1 MTGAA
6 RRAFFAAALALAGS
20 AAGAQAPVR
29 ILTPDSAATDYWPC
43 FSPDGKRVL
52 FSRSVDGG
60 KTWDLFVVSTAGG
73 VARRFAREPLPVSA
87 TRAHWSRR
95 GPIAFTG
102 TTPEGVSE
110 TWTIDADG
118 RHPRR
123 VPADGVSGRVLYPAW
138 YPDGTHLAVLDA
150 GEDTLKRIGRDGGAA
165 AALTDPGRV
174 SPGMARVAPD
184 GRWIAFA
191 GQRAADE
198 PLDPRRNAI
207 WLIGPSGVAR
217 PLEHAPA
224 QGRTPAWSPD
234 GRRIAF
240 QSNRGSPNGFHALFV
255 ANADGTNVSRAT
267 GYDRDANHPDWSPD
281 GKRLVFS
288 LRRTAGGEPTAI
300 AIVDAPAAT
309 VAITAVS
316 DRPDERAIA
325 GRVRQVIGKHRL
337 EPWLFTRTIRID
349 GTAPIPVSHP
359 VLTLNTDY
367 RSDDE
372 ILASLIHEQ
381 FHWLVLQDQR
391 ALGAAVREVTALYPD
406 APAGPP
412 LGARNL
418 DSTYLHL
425 LVCSLEYEGL
435 ERKIGRR
442 KAEAVLSRMGH
453 YTWIYRTVLR
463 DRDVLRALLARHG
476 LSLPSNSFRNESPR
490 R

>member
-1 MTGAA
+1 MTTD
-6 RRAFFAAALALAGS
+6 RLLRATLSACLVLAAAPTP
-20 AAGAQAPVR
+20 AADAPIR
-29 ILTPDSAATDYWPC
+29 ILTGDPGATDYWPC
-43 FSPDGKRVL
+43 FSPDGKRVV

-60 KTWDLFVVSTAGG
+60 KTWDLFVVPSAGG
-73 VARRFAREPLPVSA
+73 VARRFARDPLPVSA

-95 GPIAFTG
+95 DGSIAFTG
-102 TTPEGVSE
+102 TTAEGVSE
-110 TWTIDADG
+110 TWIIDGEG
-118 RHPRR
+118 RRPRR
-123 VPADGVSGRVLYPAW
+123 VPGDGVSRRVLYPAW
-138 YPDGTHLAVLDA
+138 YPDGRHLAVLDA
-150 GEDTLKRIGRDGGAA
+150 GEGALKRIGRDGGAVV
-165 AALTDPGRV
+165 ALTDPDRV
-174 SPGMARVAPD
+174 SPGMARVSPD

-191 GQRAADE
+191 GQKAVEEA
-198 PLDPRRNAI
+198 PDPAKNAI

-217 PLEHAPA
+217 PLERTPA

-240 QSNRGSPNGFHALFV
+240 QSNRESPNGFHAIFV
-255 ANADGTNVSRAT
+255 VNADGTDVVRLT

-288 LRRTAGGEPTAI
+288 LRRAADGEPTAI
-300 AIVDAPAAT
+300 AIVDAPAAS
-309 VAITAVS
+309 VAITAAT

-325 GRVRQVIGKHRL
+325 RRVRQVIAKHRL
-337 EPWLFTRTIRID
+337 EPRLFTRAIRID
-349 GTAPIPVSHP
+349 RAAPIPFSHP

-391 ALGAAVREVTALYPD
+391 ALGAAVREVKARYPD

-418 DSTYLHL
+418 DSTHLHL
-425 LVCSLEYEGL
+425 LVCSLEFQGL

-442 KAEAVLSRMGH
+442 KAEALLARMGH
-453 YTWIYRTVLR
+453 YTWIYRKVVD
-463 DRDVLRALLARHG
+463 DRDTLRAILARHG
-476 LSLPSNSFRNESPR
+476 LSLP
-490 R
+490 